1 MNTSIQKKKNQKK
14 YHYKLLIFSLI
25 LMIGS
30 LFLKIRIPQKIEEY
44 YTKQLTSLIP
54 TEIQIPF
61 STIIDYLDSINPII
75 ILGIIM
81 FNIQNAYKSFILFN
95 MPCIMCYLIS
105 FFQILLKSP
114 LRKAFRGVL
123 KEYGFSFPNYY
134 INMVVTFYFSLW
146 YIFFYSYKNYHCLS
160 KYISLFSLNIFFI
173 FIMFG
178 QGISGMHYIF
188 EIILSV
194 IFAYGFCIFIFIGL
208 NLKLDDSEEF
218 INIINIKTYYYILIY
233 LISFFLLLFIFF
245 FRKNEEDTNIN
256 LLNKSLIISSY
267 FYGGLFSIF
276 GIKSE
281 IYFIF
286 EGENKYWKQCNFDNS
301 EKDNFYNVSILKD
314 KNWYSTTPKKTI
326 FRIIYFII
334 CSLLFIVPFY
344 LFIKNTDNIFLNF
357 LIYWLGSAFVIYG
370 NFFMFKFLIVKQ
382 ECLVNDIF
390 FEGFEEKPLL

>member
-14 YHYKLLIFSLI
+14 FTYKILIFSI
-25 LMIGS
+25 FLMIGS
-30 LFLKIRIPQKIEEY
+30 LILKIIIPSNIDEY
-44 YTKQLTSLIP
+44 YTKKLTSLIP
-54 TEIQIPF
+54 IEIQIPL
-61 STIIDYLDSINPII
+61 SNIVDYLDSIHPII
-75 ILGIIM
+75 ILGIIIY
-81 FNIQNAYKSFILFN
+81 NIKNAYKSLILVN
-95 MPCIMCYLIS
+95 MPCIMSYLVS
-105 FFQILLKSP
+105 LFQLLLKSP

-123 KEYGFSFPNYY
+123 KEYGYSFPNYY
-134 INMVVTFYFSLW
+134 INIVVTFYFSLW
-146 YIFFYSYKNYHCLS
+146 YVFFYSYKNYHCLS

-178 QGISGMHYIF
+178 HVVSGMHCIF

-194 IFAYGFCIFIFIGL
+194 IFSYGFCIFIFIGL

-218 INIINIKTYYYILIY
+218 INIIDINIFLYILFY
-233 LISFFLLLFIFF
+233 LISFFLLLFIYFI
-245 FRKNEEDTNIN
+245 RKNERGYDN
-256 LLNKSLIISSY
+256 LLNKSLINSSY

-286 EGENKYWKQCNFDNS
+286 EGKNKYWKQCNFDNS

-314 KNWYSTTPKKTI
+314 KIWNSTTPKKTI

-334 CSLLFIVPFY
+334 CSLLFIIPLY
-344 LFIKNTDNIFLNF
+344 LFIKTTENIILNY
-357 LIYWLGSAFVIYG
+357 LIFWLESSIVMYG
-370 NFFMFKFLIVKQ
+370 NFFLFKLFIIKK

>member
-14 YHYKLLIFSLI
+14 FTYKILIFSI
-25 LMIGS
+25 FLMIGS
-30 LFLKIRIPQKIEEY
+30 LILKIIIPSNIDEY
-44 YTKQLTSLIP
+44 YTKKLTSLIP
-54 TEIQIPF
+54 IEIQIPL
-61 STIIDYLDSINPII
+61 SNIVDYLDSIHPII
-75 ILGIIM
+75 ILGIIIY
-81 FNIQNAYKSFILFN
+81 NIKNAYKSLILVN
-95 MPCIMCYLIS
+95 MPCIMSYLVS
-105 FFQILLKSP
+105 LFQLLLKSP

-123 KEYGFSFPNYY
+123 KEYGYSFPNYY
-134 INMVVTFYFSLW
+134 INIVVTFYFSLW
-146 YIFFYSYKNYHCLS
+146 YVFFYSYKKYHCLS

-178 QGISGMHYIF
+178 HVVSGMHCIF

-194 IFAYGFCIFIFIGL
+194 IFSYGFCIFIFIGL

-218 INIINIKTYYYILIY
+218 INIIDINIYFYILFY
-233 LISFFLLLFIFF
+233 LISFFLLLFIYFI
-245 FRKNEEDTNIN
+245 RKNEHDYEN
-256 LLNKSLIISSY
+256 LLNKSLINSSY

-286 EGENKYWKQCNFDNS
+286 EGKNKYWKQCNFDNS

-314 KNWYSTTPKKTI
+314 KIWNSTTPKKTI
-326 FRIIYFII
+326 FRIIYFLI
-334 CSLLFIVPFY
+334 CSLLFIIPLY
-344 LFIKNTDNIFLNF
+344 LFIKTTENIILNY
-357 LIYWLGSAFVIYG
+357 LIFWLESSIVIYG
-370 NFFMFKFLIVKQ
+370 NFFLFKLFIIKK

>member
-14 YHYKLLIFSLI
+14 FTYKILIFSI
-25 LMIGS
+25 FLMIGS
-30 LFLKIRIPQKIEEY
+30 LILKIIIPSNIDEY
-44 YTKQLTSLIP
+44 YTKKLTSLIP
-54 TEIQIPF
+54 IEIQIPL
-61 STIIDYLDSINPII
+61 SNIVDYLDSIHPII
-75 ILGIIM
+75 ILGIIIY
-81 FNIQNAYKSFILFN
+81 NIKNAYKSLILVN
-95 MPCIMCYLIS
+95 MPCIMSYLVS
-105 FFQILLKSP
+105 LFQLLLKSP

-123 KEYGFSFPNYY
+123 KEYGYSFPNYY
-134 INMVVTFYFSLW
+134 INIVVTFYFSLW
-146 YIFFYSYKNYHCLS
+146 YVFFYSYKNYHCLS

-178 QGISGMHYIF
+178 HVVSGMHCIF

-194 IFAYGFCIFIFIGL
+194 IFSYGFCIFIFIGL

-218 INIINIKTYYYILIY
+218 INIIDINIYFYILFY
-233 LISFFLLLFIFF
+233 LISFFLLLFIYFI
-245 FRKNEEDTNIN
+245 RKNEHDYDN
-256 LLNKSLIISSY
+256 LLNKSLINSSY

-286 EGENKYWKQCNFDNS
+286 EGKNKYWKQCNFDNS

-314 KNWYSTTPKKTI
+314 KIWNSTTPKKTI
-326 FRIIYFII
+326 FRIIYFLI
-334 CSLLFIVPFY
+334 CSLLFIIPLY
-344 LFIKNTDNIFLNF
+344 LFIKTTENIILNY
-357 LIYWLGSAFVIYG
+357 LIFWLESSIVMYG
-370 NFFMFKFLIVKQ
+370 NFFLFKLFIIKK

>member
-14 YHYKLLIFSLI
+14 FTYKILIFSI
-25 LMIGS
+25 FLMIGS
-30 LFLKIRIPQKIEEY
+30 LILKIIIPSNIDEY
-44 YTKQLTSLIP
+44 YTKKLTSLIP
-54 TEIQIPF
+54 IEIQIPL
-61 STIIDYLDSINPII
+61 SNIVDYLDSIHPII
-75 ILGIIM
+75 ILGIIIY
-81 FNIQNAYKSFILFN
+81 NIKNAYKSLILVN
-95 MPCIMCYLIS
+95 MPCIMSYLVS
-105 FFQILLKSP
+105 LFQLLLKSP

-123 KEYGFSFPNYY
+123 KEYGYSFPNYY
-134 INMVVTFYFSLW
+134 INIVVTFYFSLW
-146 YIFFYSYKNYHCLS
+146 YVFFYSYKNYHCLS

-178 QGISGMHYIF
+178 HVVSGMHCIF

-194 IFAYGFCIFIFIGL
+194 IFSYGFCIFIFIGL

-218 INIINIKTYYYILIY
+218 INIIDINIFLYILFY
-233 LISFFLLLFIFF
+233 LISFFLLLFIYFI
-245 FRKNEEDTNIN
+245 RKNEHDYDN
-256 LLNKSLIISSY
+256 LLNKSLINSSY

-286 EGENKYWKQCNFDNS
+286 EGKNKYWKQCNFDNS

-314 KNWYSTTPKKTI
+314 KIWNSTTPKKTI
-326 FRIIYFII
+326 FRIIYFLI
-334 CSLLFIVPFY
+334 CSLLFIIPLY
-344 LFIKNTDNIFLNF
+344 LFIKTTENIILNY
-357 LIYWLGSAFVIYG
+357 LIFWLESSIVMYG
-370 NFFMFKFLIVKQ
+370 NFFLFKLFIIKK

>member
-14 YHYKLLIFSLI
+14 FTYKILIFSI
-25 LMIGS
+25 FLMIGS
-30 LFLKIRIPQKIEEY
+30 LISKIIIPSNIDEY
-44 YTKQLTSLIP
+44 YTKKLTSLIP
-54 TEIQIPF
+54 IEIQIPL
-61 STIIDYLDSINPII
+61 SNIVDYLDSIHPII
-75 ILGIIM
+75 ILGIIIY
-81 FNIQNAYKSFILFN
+81 NIKNAYKSLILVN
-95 MPCIMCYLIS
+95 MPCIMSYLVS
-105 FFQILLKSP
+105 LFQLLLKSP

-123 KEYGFSFPNYY
+123 KEYGYSFPNYY
-134 INMVVTFYFSLW
+134 INIVVTFYFSLW
-146 YIFFYSYKNYHCLS
+146 YVFFYSYKNYHCLS

-178 QGISGMHYIF
+178 HVVSGMHCIF

-194 IFAYGFCIFIFIGL
+194 IFSYGFCIFIFIGL

-218 INIINIKTYYYILIY
+218 INIIDINIFLYILFY
-233 LISFFLLLFIFF
+233 LISFFLLLFIYFI
-245 FRKNEEDTNIN
+245 RKNERGYDN
-256 LLNKSLIISSY
+256 LLNKSLINSSY

-286 EGENKYWKQCNFDNS
+286 EGKNKYWKQCNFDNS

-314 KNWYSTTPKKTI
+314 KIWNSTTPKKTI
-326 FRIIYFII
+326 FRIIYFLI
-334 CSLLFIVPFY
+334 CSLLFIIPFY
-344 LFIKNTDNIFLNF
+344 LFIKTTENIILNY
-357 LIYWLGSAFVIYG
+357 LIFWLESSIVMYG
-370 NFFMFKFLIVKQ
+370 NFFLFKLFIIKK

>member
-14 YHYKLLIFSLI
+14 FTYKILIFSI
-25 LMIGS
+25 FLMIGS
-30 LFLKIRIPQKIEEY
+30 LISKIIIPSNIDEY
-44 YTKQLTSLIP
+44 YTKKLTSLIP
-54 TEIQIPF
+54 IEIQIPL
-61 STIIDYLDSINPII
+61 SNIVDYLDSIHPII
-75 ILGIIM
+75 ILGIIIY
-81 FNIQNAYKSFILFN
+81 NIKNAYKSLILVN
-95 MPCIMCYLIS
+95 MPCIMSYLVS
-105 FFQILLKSP
+105 LFQLLFKSP

-123 KEYGFSFPNYY
+123 KEYGYSFPNYY
-134 INMVVTFYFSLW
+134 INIVVTFYFSLW
-146 YIFFYSYKNYHCLS
+146 YVFFYSYKNYHCLS

-178 QGISGMHYIF
+178 HVVSGMHCIF

-194 IFAYGFCIFIFIGL
+194 IFSYGFCIFIFIGL

-218 INIINIKTYYYILIY
+218 INIIDINIFLYILFY
-233 LISFFLLLFIFF
+233 LISFFLLLFIYFI
-245 FRKNEEDTNIN
+245 RKNEHDYDN
-256 LLNKSLIISSY
+256 LLNKSLINSSY

-286 EGENKYWKQCNFDNS
+286 EGKNKYWKQCNFDNS

-314 KNWYSTTPKKTI
+314 KIWNSTTPKKTI
-326 FRIIYFII
+326 FRIIYFLI
-334 CSLLFIVPFY
+334 CSLLFIIPFY
-344 LFIKNTDNIFLNF
+344 LFIKTTENIILNY
-357 LIYWLGSAFVIYG
+357 LIFWLESSIVMYG
-370 NFFMFKFLIVKQ
+370 NFFLFKLFIIKK